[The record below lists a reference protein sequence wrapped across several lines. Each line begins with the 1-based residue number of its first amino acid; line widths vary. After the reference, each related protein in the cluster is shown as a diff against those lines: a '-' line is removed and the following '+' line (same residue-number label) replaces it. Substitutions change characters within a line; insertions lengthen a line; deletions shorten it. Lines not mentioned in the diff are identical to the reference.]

1 MQGTIN
7 IESTIQFCQRKMY
20 LNNCKKKP
28 PLINAENELFR
39 HENSPNAFTEEVYQ
53 PHFLSILCCIH
64 SLSSW
69 TVFIRSTCF
78 PSHPPPP
85 KKKCAIFT
93 QDYFTGISVSQSFL
107 HIFPI
112 FVPTEMGFYCVSC
125 ELITHSLA
133 RFDVVTFIDRLEEE
147 GAKSMRKL

>member
-1 MQGTIN
+1 M
-7 IESTIQFCQRKMY
+7 
-20 LNNCKKKP
+20 
-28 PLINAENELFR
+28 INAENELFR

-78 PSHPPPP
+78 TLHHHPTPSSHQ
-85 KKKCAIFT
+85 KSAAIFT
-93 QDYFTGISVSQSFL
+93 RDYLTGISVSWSFL
-107 HIFPI
+107 CIFPV

-125 ELITHSLA
+125 ELITHGLA
-133 RFDVVTFIDRLEEE
+133 RFDVVTFFDRLEEE
-147 GAKSMRKL
+147 GAK